1 MMGLCVHEGT
11 KVRQTSDN
19 HKGVMRSGKKKKKYL
34 IGVYYASVQAGS
46 VQRYKS
52 LLKITSMLQKD
63 HTEVPEFV
71 RARLP
76 LL

>member
-34 IGVYYASVQAGS
+34 IGVYYASVRAGLS
-46 VQRYKS
+46 KGT
-52 LLKITSMLQKD
+52 KA
-63 HTEVPEFV
+63 F
-71 RARLP
+71 
-76 LL
+76 

>member
-34 IGVYYASVQAGS
+34 IGVYYASVAVCPK
-46 VQRYKS
+46 VQKPS
-52 LLKITSMLQKD
+52 KDNQHALK
-63 HTEVPEFV
+63 
-71 RARLP
+71 
-76 LL
+76 